1 MHMYSKVDVLI
12 NYWEKVIIHIQMNA
26 SEKNDRKCNE
36 LCGLIL
42 LIPPEVQYE
51 VLKKWVQ
58 GCRDLHA
65 IAFF

>member
-1 MHMYSKVDVLI
+1 M
-12 NYWEKVIIHIQMNA
+12 
-26 SEKNDRKCNE
+26 
-36 LCGLIL
+36 

-65 IAFF
+65 IAFFQWRIMFPNKARERLPARYRHDYEKLTGIVQERI